1 MEEWMSSPE
10 AGTTH
15 GKKMTPKTARVETK
29 TKDPQ
34 GTTVCL
40 VDLPHSLLVLVLRW
54 VEALTYPDND
64 EVSGLVAT
72 FLGCESLCSALQS
85 AVKDDAVW
93 RGLSR
98 RYQIRKVQPPSSPK
112 SLKEGPLTPLSWSPS
127 PGTTGAATL
136 PRGRGSRANA
146 VDGSLRPLQAN
157 GVGLRIVPR
166 PLPGSPLPAR
176 DQGRAEAGRSDV
188 P

>member
-1 MEEWMSSPE
+1 MLVSPRVTSFFLTGAFTKSTSGPSFETIVLPGMNEWMSTPE
-10 AGTTH
+10 AGTTQ

-29 TKDPQ
+29 DPQ
-34 GTTVCL
+34 STTVCL

-93 RGLSR
+93 LGLSR
-98 RYQIRKVQPPSSPK
+98 RYQIRKVHSRPP
-112 SLKEGPLTPLSWSPS
+112 
-127 PGTTGAATL
+127 PGL
-136 PRGRGSRANA
+136 
-146 VDGSLRPLQAN
+146 
-157 GVGLRIVPR
+157 
-166 PLPGSPLPAR
+166 
-176 DQGRAEAGRSDV
+176 
-188 P
+188 